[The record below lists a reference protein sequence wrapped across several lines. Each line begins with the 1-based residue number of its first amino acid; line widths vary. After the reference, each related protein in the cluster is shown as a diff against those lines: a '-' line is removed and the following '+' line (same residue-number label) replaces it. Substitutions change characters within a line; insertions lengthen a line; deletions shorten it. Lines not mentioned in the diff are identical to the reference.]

1 MSEGLAEKEEKVPFP
16 NCRGCHWGGEP
27 HPSQR
32 YHMGEGGCLQPLESM
47 LDEEGKIKES

>member
-1 MSEGLAEKEEKVPFP
+1 MSEGKEERAFP
-16 NCRGCHWGGEP
+16 DCVGCWWGGEP

-32 YHMGEGGCLQPLESM
+32 YHMVKGGCLEPLETM